1 MPSLKTGSSPSSS
14 RLVPVSDKGTY
25 VFDFLYW
32 RVSLKSQ
39 TTFIPKFLAVIAFAV
54 FSFAS
59 AQAQETRVGHV
70 SSDRIMRESA
80 PAQAAEEKI
89 KREFSSRD
97 KELAGMAERLK
108 GMATKLDKDMSVL
121 AESDRIKRQREL
133 ADLDREFQSKQL
145 AFRQDLNQRRNEEIA
160 AVVNRAQKAIKKI
173 AETEKF
179 DLILQDAIYFSPK
192 VDITDKVIKAISK

>member
-1 MPSLKTGSSPSSS
+1 M
-14 RLVPVSDKGTY
+14 
-25 VFDFLYW
+25 
-32 RVSLKSQ
+32 KSQ
-39 TTFIPKFLAVIAFAV
+39 TISISKAVALLAFGL
-54 FSFAS
+54 FSFAHV
-59 AQAQETRVGHV
+59 QAQETRVGHV

-89 KREFSSRD
+89 KREFSGRD

-108 GMATKLDKDMSVL
+108 GMAVKLDKDMPVL
-121 AESDRIKRQREL
+121 AESDRLKRQREL
-133 ADLDREFQSKQL
+133 AELDQDFQRKQL

>member
-1 MPSLKTGSSPSSS
+1 M
-14 RLVPVSDKGTY
+14 
-25 VFDFLYW
+25 
-32 RVSLKSQ
+32 KSQ
-39 TTFIPKFLAVIAFAV
+39 TISISRVAILIAFGL
-54 FSFAS
+54 FSFAHV
-59 AQAQETRVGHV
+59 QAQETRVGHV

-89 KREFSSRD
+89 KREFSARD

-108 GMATKLDKDMSVL
+108 GMASKLDKDMPVL

-133 ADLDREFQSKQL
+133 AELDREFQSKQL

-173 AETEKF
+173 AEAEKF
-179 DLILQDAIYFSPK
+179 DLILQDAIYFSPR
-192 VDITDKVIKAISK
+192 VDITDKVLKALGK